1 MEKEKILYDKQQAD
15 IKKIYAEGHS
25 EELKTEKQYETKML
39 DLKKEH
45 FKRVINI
52 AGKGTSEAADAEKQ
66 LGDIQIQE
74 RKKAV
79 DLAIEEEQTL
89 YQKQQRDL
97 KELFISQ
104 SDENLKTEK
113 DYEDAKE
120 QLAIMHL
127 QRSLEIAGMDADARK
142 SIEEQLLDFKMKC
155 IQEELSERKKAA
167 DREAK
172 IAADLTK
179 KQLNSGKQQHTA
191 MMQYANSF
199 GEAIGNVIAG
209 QENALANFGDSMVDI
224 VIDVLTTMIDA
235 ELIRLTG
242 IGITTIAEAQAREI
256 GSKGF
261 LGIATGAALAA
272 VIGGTIAAA
281 RAGLK
286 ALIGGKKSSS
296 SASDTENKTPTAN
309 VTVRQWAS
317 GNYDVIGE
325 DDGKTYRDVP
335 YIGPAPTGIVH
346 QTALISERGDELI
359 INAEDLARLHKHV
372 NYPLVIDAIQ
382 DARNGRVPQ
391 RAAGN
396 YTPVET
402 GSYNATSSPTPETTS
417 QDEGKI
423 NQLIAE
429 LRSLIATLKHLKA
442 YVVLRD
448 LRDAEEL
455 DRKSKKAFTKQ
466 NK

>member
-1 MEKEKILYDKQQAD
+1 
-15 IKKIYAEGHS
+15 
-25 EELKTEKQYETKML
+25 
-39 DLKKEH
+39 
-45 FKRVINI
+45 
-52 AGKGTSEAADAEKQ
+52 
-66 LGDIQIQE
+66 
-74 RKKAV
+74 
-79 DLAIEEEQTL
+79 
-89 YQKQQRDL
+89 
-97 KELFISQ
+97 
-104 SDENLKTEK
+104 
-113 DYEDAKE
+113 
-120 QLAIMHL
+120 
-127 QRSLEIAGMDADARK
+127 
-142 SIEEQLLDFKMKC
+142 
-155 IQEELSERKKAA
+155 
-167 DREAK
+167 
-172 IAADLTK
+172 
-179 KQLNSGKQQHTA
+179 
-191 MMQYANSF
+191 
-199 GEAIGNVIAG
+199 
-209 QENALANFGDSMVDI
+209 MVDI
-224 VIDVLTTMIDA
+224 VFDVLTTMIDA

-296 SASDTENKTPTAN
+296 SATDTENKTPTAN

-325 DDGKTYRDVP
+325 EDGKTYRDVP

-346 QTALISERGDELI
+346 RTALISERGDELI
-359 INAEDLARLHKHV
+359 INAEDLARLQKHV
-372 NYPLVIDAIQ
+372 NYPLVIEAIQ
-382 DARNGRVPQ
+382 DARNGLVGRSGRVPQ

-402 GSYNATSSPTPETTS
+402 EYSNSTTTASPETTS

-455 DRKSKKAFTKQ
+455 DRKSKQAFTKQ

>member
-1 MEKEKILYDKQQAD
+1 M
-15 IKKIYAEGHS
+15 
-25 EELKTEKQYETKML
+25 
-39 DLKKEH
+39 
-45 FKRVINI
+45 
-52 AGKGTSEAADAEKQ
+52 
-66 LGDIQIQE
+66 
-74 RKKAV
+74 
-79 DLAIEEEQTL
+79 
-89 YQKQQRDL
+89 
-97 KELFISQ
+97 
-104 SDENLKTEK
+104 
-113 DYEDAKE
+113 
-120 QLAIMHL
+120 
-127 QRSLEIAGMDADARK
+127 
-142 SIEEQLLDFKMKC
+142 
-155 IQEELSERKKAA
+155 
-167 DREAK
+167 
-172 IAADLTK
+172 
-179 KQLNSGKQQHTA
+179 
-191 MMQYANSF
+191 
-199 GEAIGNVIAG
+199 
-209 QENALANFGDSMVDI
+209 
-224 VIDVLTTMIDA
+224 
-235 ELIRLTG
+235 
-242 IGITTIAEAQAREI
+242 
-256 GSKGF
+256 
-261 LGIATGAALAA
+261 
-272 VIGGTIAAA
+272 
-281 RAGLK
+281 K
-286 ALIGGKKSSS
+286 ALNGGKKSSS

-359 INAEDLARLHKHV
+359 INAEDLARLQKHV